1 MNQGDVF
8 LAMYPFTD
16 QSTQKLRPVVVI
28 SRSEFNQ
35 QDDVVVLPISSS
47 PSSASRKD
55 VVAVPDSHSDFV
67 ATGLR
72 CTSFVKWTKPLSLHK
87 GVFIRRLGK
96 LPDGIMSEV
105 CERCCRM
112 CSKEP

>member
-16 QSTQKLRPVVVI
+16 QTTQKLRPVVVI

-47 PSSASRKD
+47 PSSATRKD
-55 VVAVPDSHSDFV
+55 VVAVDESHPDFA
-67 ATGLR
+67 ATGLHH
-72 CTSFVKWTKPLSLHK
+72 TSFVKWTKPLPLHK
-87 GVFIRRLGK
+87 RVFARRMGI
-96 LPDGIMSEV
+96 LPDDIMSDV
-105 CERCCRM
+105 CKRCCQM
-112 CSKEP
+112 CAKEP